1 MDPIDIET
9 LETPELRD
17 PVLVEGLPGVGHVG
31 KLAAEHLLEEFES
44 TLVRRVYADEFPPQ
58 VNVDEDGVA
67 ALTAASFHAVDLA
80 SPTPTEV
87 EDEDED
93 EEGEEGEEADAEESE
108 ADDSAESHDDGGAI
122 ADGGEDVEEDAEE
135 AAAEGD
141 DEEDEAEAVGTVPTD
156 RDLLVLTGNHQAQ
169 SNAGHYR
176 ITEAFLE
183 VAEEFGVEEAYAL
196 GGVPTGELIEEHNV
210 LGAVSDKSMTA
221 SLRNAGVEFRADEPA
236 GGIVGVSGLLLGL
249 GGRRGHDVACLMGE
263 TSGYL
268 VDPKS
273 AKAVLEVLEQ
283 QLDFR
288 VDFAALEDRAEEM
301 EEVVGKIQQMQQEA
315 GGGGMPSEE
324 ELRYIG

>member
-1 MDPIDIET
+1 MDSIDIEE

-58 VNVDEDGVA
+58 VEVDEDGVA
-67 ALTAASFHAVDLA
+67 SLTCASFHAVDLS

-87 EDEDED
+87 DDEAEPDPGSGDENP
-93 EEGEEGEEADAEESE
+93 EGDAL
-108 ADDSAESHDDGGAI
+108 
-122 ADGGEDVEEDAEE
+122 ADGGESGDEE
-135 AAAEGD
+135 AQEN
-141 DEEDEAEAVGTVPTD
+141 DETDHEQEDEGTVPVD
-156 RDLLVLTGNHQAQ
+156 RDLLVLTGDHQAGT
-169 SNAGHYR
+169 NAGHYR
-176 ITEAFLE
+176 LTEAFLD

-210 LGAVSDKSMTA
+210 LGAVTEKALTE
-221 SLRNAGVEFRADEPA
+221 SLAAAGVEFRGDEPA

-273 AKAVLEVLEQ
+273 AKAVLEVLEA
-283 QLDFR
+283 QLDFK
-288 VDFAALEDRAEEM
+288 VDFAALENRAEEM
-301 EEVVGKIQQMQQEA
+301 EEVVSKIQQMQES
-315 GGGGMPSEE
+315 GGSGMPSDD